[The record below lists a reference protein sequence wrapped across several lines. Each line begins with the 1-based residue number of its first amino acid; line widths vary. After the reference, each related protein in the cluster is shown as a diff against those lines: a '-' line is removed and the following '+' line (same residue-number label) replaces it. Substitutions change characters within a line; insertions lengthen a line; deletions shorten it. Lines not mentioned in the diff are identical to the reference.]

1 MSIHSSEDDNFLP
14 WYHLSLSNK
23 NPTLKRFNGRTRIIL
38 LLFQIIS
45 SGAYSSVYE
54 YPFSPTKDSLKI
66 IDKDY
71 YSHHYF
77 FIMLAY
83 NTDIVKITKN
93 IFYSLNHFLL
103 TLKKAPCWNFVHL
116 YYIMMMVS
124 GLKGPTMMH
133 LYTLALLYTD
143 LEIMSRRF
151 LS

>member
-1 MSIHSSEDDNFLP
+1 MSFFLNPFNNKISPPMSIYSSEDDNFLP

-54 YPFSPTKDSLKI
+54 YPFSPNKDSLQI

-83 NTDIVKITKN
+83 KTDNVKGLKN
-93 IFYSLNHFLL
+93 NFNQTPYIFLYSIILSRYSLPAI
-103 TLKKAPCWNFVHL
+103 TLFFIASIISSIVT
-116 YYIMMMVS
+116 I
-124 GLKGPTMMH
+124 
-133 LYTLALLYTD
+133 
-143 LEIMSRRF
+143 E
-151 LS
+151 